1 MFARRGSH
9 IWGGGGSLKDFE
21 TLYRLYFP
29 DVFRYVCRLSGDSVL
44 AEEITAETFFRALT
58 AVKDFRGDCDIRIWL
73 CQIAKNIYFSGRKE
87 RSRTV
92 PLPAEELPAE
102 IPDAEEFLAEKSDA
116 SLIRRLVHEL
126 DEPYKEV
133 FMLRVFMETDFKTIG
148 GLFGRS
154 ANWACVIYHRAK
166 KKIIERIEAIG
177 KGDETK

>member
-1 MFARRGSH
+1 MEDIEA
-9 IWGGGGSLKDFE
+9 
-21 TLYRLYFP
+21 LYGLYFR
-29 DVFRYVCRLSGDSVL
+29 DVYRYVCRLSGDCDL

-58 AVKDFRGDCDIRIWL
+58 AIKNFRGDCDVRIWL
-73 CQIAKNIYFSGRKE
+73 CQIAKNIYFSSNKE
-87 RSRTV
+87 RKKLV

-126 DEPYKEV
+126 GEPYKEV

-154 ANWACVIYHRAK
+154 ANWACVIYHRAR
-166 KKIIERIEAIG
+166 KKIIERMEKTE
-177 KGDETK
+177 KGDGTR